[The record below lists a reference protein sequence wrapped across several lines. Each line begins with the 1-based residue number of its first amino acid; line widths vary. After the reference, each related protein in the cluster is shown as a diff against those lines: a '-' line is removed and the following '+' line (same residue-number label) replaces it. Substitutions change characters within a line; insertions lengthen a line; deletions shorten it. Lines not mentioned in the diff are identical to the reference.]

1 LLSPTQGGETIASSQ
16 LEWDNVASVPL
27 APLSMYSMSGMAR
40 YDLRHAAVQEG
51 AEERISVTFRCC
63 VHAERLKRKR
73 PT

>member
-1 LLSPTQGGETIASSQ
+1 MPRIPH
-16 LEWDNVASVPL
+16 VA